1 MNTKELP
8 TDDLKKY
15 GILNPDNSFTKKL
28 NYDEVQ
34 KFLEGQALVADN
46 EKNRVVFKLIEN
58 KTELSVNLYQRDKN
72 IKDIIDKSKD
82 DIQYSTVEF
91 TGVYSE
97 EYSAVKDKFAILPG
111 NKVEET
117 TINGLFQYEI
127 ESVNPMDDSITI
139 RYINN
144 DTTQDISLDFFKK
157 TYENPTETN
166 IINILLNEDNRNKF
180 RKEIDSITK
189 DRKTNP
195 ILEYKAFVF
204 DKDSE
209 KVVEYDLES
218 NSEELLEIVEQK
230 NDLEESNKFKVE
242 LLKLKGY
249 LQDKVDKFPNMA
261 KEILVDLNIVSKTI
275 NSVDGLVQNQE
286 IAQKQKQTKIGLDV
300 NDPDTYQ
307 DANRLK
313 EQEQR
318 EEQEKKRGFRR

>member
-15 GILNPDNSFTKKL
+15 GILNTDNSFTKKL

-34 KFLEGQALVADN
+34 KFLEGEALVADN
-46 EKNRVVFKLIEN
+46 NKNRVVFQLADNNSKLKVNVFERSESIKSTIEN
-58 KTELSVNLYQRDKN
+58 SKNKIQYLTENEILKLEELKEGNTFNLKTLPENTMLVFSIEKDENKVPSKIHFVDENGEEHNMSIEEFKQEAINLKDLSSTKAIVFDEKTEKA
-72 IKDIIDKSKD
+72 I
-82 DIQYSTVEF
+82 
-91 TGVYSE
+91 
-97 EYSAVKDKFAILPG
+97 EYDLA
-111 NKVEET
+111 
-117 TINGLFQYEI
+117 
-127 ESVNPMDDSITI
+127 
-139 RYINN
+139 
-144 DTTQDISLDFFKK
+144 
-157 TYENPTETN
+157 
-166 IINILLNEDNRNKF
+166 
-180 RKEIDSITK
+180 
-189 DRKTNP
+189 
-195 ILEYKAFVF
+195 
-204 DKDSE
+204 KDSE
-209 KVVEYDLES
+209 KLF
-218 NSEELLEIVEQK
+218 EIVEQK

-286 IAQKQKQTKIGLDV
+286 MAQKQKQTKIGLDV